1 MENLFREQQRLIEAV
16 SRTKRYIY
24 ERIDWNERCIGIL
37 GARGTGKTTLM
48 LQHVKERYGASDR
61 ALYISVD
68 SPFFQ
73 AHDLFQFARDFHQL
87 GGEVLLV
94 DEVHKYPDWSVH
106 VKAIYDSF
114 PELRVVFSGSSLLQI
129 ANQKADLSRRAVVF
143 NLHGLSLRE
152 YINFVHGKEYPA
164 YPLEE
169 ILANHQEIAGAI
181 CKDLKPLREFRNY
194 LQGGYYPFFLEGES
208 FYKLKVREVINH
220 ILEVD
225 LPFVNRIEPRQVS
238 KIKKLLYLLSTGV
251 PFVPNIAKLAE
262 ATEISR
268 PRLYEYLEK
277 LQDARLLNL
286 VRSQGRGYAVLT
298 KPEKILLEN
307 TNLMYAIADEVN
319 AGTLREL
326 FFVNQVRNA
335 ATIHPQLIESTVEL
349 SGQGDFVVTP
359 WKTDSISGAGQ
370 GGKEE
375 ATQVHAPVRRGADG
389 AANAGR
395 RMKADSFIFEIGG
408 KGKGFKQIGGV
419 ADSFVVADDIEVGFR
434 NKLPLWVFGFMY

>member
-1 MENLFREQQRLIEAV
+1 MENLFREQQRLIAAL
-16 SRTKRYIY
+16 SQTKRYIY
-24 ERIDWNERCIGIL
+24 DRIDWSERCIGIL

-48 LQHVKERYGASDR
+48 LQHVRERYGTSDR

-73 AHDLFQFARDFHQL
+73 AHDLFEFARDFHQL

-94 DEVHKYPDWSVH
+94 DEIHKYPDWSVH

-114 PELRVVFSGSSLLQI
+114 PEMKVVFSGSSLLQI
-129 ANQKADLSRRAVVF
+129 TNQKADLSRRAIIF

-152 YINFVHGKEYPA
+152 YINFTLDKEYPA
-164 YPLEE
+164 YSLEE
-169 ILANHQEIAGAI
+169 ILSGHQQIAGAI
-181 CKDLKPLREFRNY
+181 CKEIKPLREFRDY

-225 LPFVNRIEPRQVS
+225 LPFVNRIEPRQIS
-238 KIKKLLYLLSTGV
+238 KIKKLLYLLSTSV

-298 KPEKILLEN
+298 KPEKIFLEN
-307 TNLMYAIADEVN
+307 SNLMYAIADDVN

-335 ATIHPQLIESTVEL
+335 GNIHPQLIEGTVEL
-349 SGQGDFVVTP
+349 SGQGDFIV
-359 WKTDSISGAGQ
+359 KGQ
-370 GGKEE
+370 Y
-375 ATQVHAPVRRGADG
+375 T
-389 AANAGR
+389 
-395 RMKADSFIFEIGG
+395 FEIGG
-408 KGKGFKQIGGV
+408 KGKGFKQIGGIT
-419 ADSFVVADDIEVGFR
+419 DSFVVADDIEVGFK
-434 NKLPLWVFGFMY
+434 NKLPLWMFGFMY

>member
-16 SRTKRYIY
+16 VQTRRYLY
-24 ERIDWNERCIGIL
+24 DRVDWNERCIGIL

-48 LQHVKERYGASDR
+48 LQHVRDRYGTSDR

-73 AHDLFQFARDFHQL
+73 AHDLFQFARQFHEL
-87 GGEVLLV
+87 GGELLLI
-94 DEVHKYPDWSVH
+94 DEIHKYQDWSVH
-106 VKAIYDSF
+106 VKAIYDAF
-114 PELRVVFSGSSLLQI
+114 PGMKVIFSGSSLLQI
-129 ANQKADLSRRAVVF
+129 ANQKADLSRRAIVF

-152 YINFVHGKEYPA
+152 YINFTLKKEYPA
-164 YPLEE
+164 YALEE
-169 ILANHQEIAGAI
+169 ILAEHQQIAAAI
-181 CKDLKPLREFRNY
+181 CNEIKPLREFRDY
-194 LQGGYYPFFLEGES
+194 LQGGYYPFFLEGSS
-208 FYKLKVREVINH
+208 FFKVKVREVINH

-225 LPFVNRIEPRQVS
+225 LPLVNGIEPRQIS

-298 KPEKILLEN
+298 KPDKILLEN
-307 TNLMYAIADEVN
+307 GNLMYAITDEVN
-319 AGTLREL
+319 AGSLREL

-349 SGQGDFVVTP
+349 SGKGDFIV
-359 WKTDSISGAGQ
+359 K
-370 GGKEE
+370 
-375 ATQVHAPVRRGADG
+375 
-389 AANAGR
+389 GR
-395 RMKADSFIFEIGG
+395 YTFELGG

-419 ADSFVVADDIEVGFR
+419 ADSFIVADDIEVGFK
-434 NKLPLWVFGFMY
+434 NKLPLWLFGFLY

>member
-16 SRTKRYIY
+16 SKTKRYIY
-24 ERIDWNERCIGIL
+24 DRIDWNERCIGIL

-48 LQHVKERYGASDR
+48 LQYVRERYGASDR

-68 SPFFQ
+68 SPFFL
-73 AHDLFQFARDFHQL
+73 AHDLFEFAREFHQL
-87 GGEVLLV
+87 GGEVLFV
-94 DEVHKYPDWSVH
+94 DEIHKYPDWSTH
-106 VKAIYDSF
+106 VKAMYDSF
-114 PELRVVFSGSSLLQI
+114 PGLKVVFSGSSLLQI
-129 ANQKADLSRRAVVF
+129 SKQKADLSRRAIIF

-152 YINFVHGKEYPA
+152 YINFTLNKEYPA
-164 YPLEE
+164 YSLEE
-169 ILANHQEIAGAI
+169 ILADHQQIAAAISKEI
-181 CKDLKPLREFRNY
+181 KPLREFKNY

-238 KIKKLLYLLSTGV
+238 KIKKLLYLLAVGV

-262 ATEISR
+262 ATDISR

-286 VRSQGRGYAVLT
+286 VRSQGRGYEVLT

-307 TNLMYAIADEVN
+307 SNLMYAITDEIN
-319 AGTLREL
+319 TGSLREL

-349 SGQGDFVVTP
+349 SGRGDFIV
-359 WKTDSISGAGQ
+359 K
-370 GGKEE
+370 GKY
-375 ATQVHAPVRRGADG
+375 T
-389 AANAGR
+389 
-395 RMKADSFIFEIGG
+395 FEVGG

-419 ADSFVVADDIEVGFR
+419 ADSFVVADDIEVGFK
-434 NKLPLWVFGFMY
+434 NKLPLWVLGFMY

>member
-1 MENLFREQQRLIEAV
+1 MEKLFQEQQRLIATV
-16 SRTKRYIY
+16 SPTKRYIFD
-24 ERIDWNERCIGIL
+24 RIDWDERCIGIL

-48 LQHVKERYGASDR
+48 LQYIREWYGTGDR

-73 AHDLFQFARDFHQL
+73 AHNLFEFAREFHQL

-94 DEVHKYPDWSVH
+94 DEIHKYPDWSIH
-106 VKAIYDSF
+106 IKAIYDSS
-114 PELRVVFSGSSLLQI
+114 PGLRVVFSGSSLLQI
-129 ANQKADLSRRAVVF
+129 TKQKADLSRRAVVF

-152 YINFVHGKEYPA
+152 YINFVHGTAYPA
-164 YPLEE
+164 YSLEE
-169 ILANHQEIAGAI
+169 ILSDHQQIAGTI
-181 CKDLKPLREFRNY
+181 CKDIKPLREFRNY
-194 LQGGYYPFFLEGES
+194 LKAGYYPFFLEGES
-208 FYKLKVREVINH
+208 FYELKVREVINH

-268 PRLYEYLEK
+268 PRLYEYLEN

-307 TNLMYAIADEVN
+307 SNLMYAIADDVN
-319 AGTLREL
+319 TGTLREL
-326 FFVNQVRNA
+326 FFVNQFRNA
-335 ATIHPQLIESTVEL
+335 GAIHPQMIESSVEL
-349 SGQGDFVVTP
+349 SVQGDFVV
-359 WKTDSISGAGQ
+359 K
-370 GGKEE
+370 
-375 ATQVHAPVRRGADG
+375 
-389 AANAGR
+389 GR
-395 RMKADSFIFEIGG
+395 FTFEIGG

-419 ADSFVVADDIEVGFR
+419 ADSFVVADDIEVGFK
-434 NKLPLWVFGFMY
+434 NKLPLWIFGFMY